1 MLTPIVQF
9 IRNLLCVCRN
19 FIPADHFVMQPYPA
33 LSFGIFSSEI
43 SLMEYVVAITQIY
56 PVIQLSYSGVNG
68 ALKAYADYH
77 KFSSGLSI
85 IDGESFSVGGGESC
99 IVRHGLT
106 KARAAS
112 LNKLIG
118 SILEIILGFTFIYLA
133 ATNLHIYLP
142 DHPKAVIDAIIVAE
156 LVLLYFLVVM
166 WQTFTSHF
174 MDSIK
179 LRKLSALLRAR
190 SKCQTMDEFTMAIG
204 DAGYLRASGMHD
216 ALMALKPDHSPAW
229 STKYP
234 IRIDQA
240 VKSELLSVTMAL
252 KAFLGDSAS
261 AESLRAT
268 TADALITAAE
278 GRIRR
283 APLDFL
289 YFVLNVAAGYGYMLG
304 CAVYYF
310 PSSTGGSVLET
321 LKFNLTHS
329 DADWWGNFT
338 GDAAWTIEPI
348 VIITESLSPSQP
360 PVTASSPI
368 ASAPVMDPSPTQ
380 ESTSARNGRKSVAA
394 SADDGAKDSSTSKI
408 RRRKSTK

>member
-1 MLTPIVQF
+1 
-9 IRNLLCVCRN
+9 
-19 FIPADHFVMQPYPA
+19 
-33 LSFGIFSSEI
+33 
-43 SLMEYVVAITQIY
+43 
-56 PVIQLSYSGVNG
+56 
-68 ALKAYADYH
+68 
-77 KFSSGLSI
+77 
-85 IDGESFSVGGGESC
+85 
-99 IVRHGLT
+99 
-106 KARAAS
+106 
-112 LNKLIG
+112 
-118 SILEIILGFTFIYLA
+118 
-133 ATNLHIYLP
+133 
-142 DHPKAVIDAIIVAE
+142 
-156 LVLLYFLVVM
+156 
-166 WQTFTSHF
+166 
-174 MDSIK
+174 
-179 LRKLSALLRAR
+179 
-190 SKCQTMDEFTMAIG
+190 MDEFTMAIG